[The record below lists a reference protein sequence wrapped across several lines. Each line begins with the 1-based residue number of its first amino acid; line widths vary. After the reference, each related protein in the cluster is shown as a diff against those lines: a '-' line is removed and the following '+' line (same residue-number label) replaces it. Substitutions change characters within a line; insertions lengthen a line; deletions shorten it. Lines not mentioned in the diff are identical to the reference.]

1 MNARDT
7 AEHKQAWEEDQENEA
22 TIYGLVGQSLVAVF
36 IADEAGKLVCFN
48 PRFAQ
53 MTGYE
58 VAADLIGKP
67 LIDFISDA
75 DKPAVSAAMSGLL
88 SGKVATVEVGAA
100 VLRKEATAID
110 VVAQG
115 SLSTF
120 QGKSAIVCVVVENTA
135 RKKIEESLQFANALF
150 AAQLEGS
157 PDGILVANRT
167 AESFFSITDLERCG
181 EFPRLSSRKGLTR
194 LF

>member
-67 LIDFISDA
+67 LIDFISD
-75 DKPAVSAAMSGLL
+75 D
-88 SGKVATVEVGAA
+88 
-100 VLRKEATAID
+100 RTA
-110 VVAQG
+110 
-115 SLSTF
+115 L
-120 QGKSAIVCVVVENTA
+120 
-135 RKKIEESLQFANALF
+135 
-150 AAQLEGS
+150 S
-157 PDGILVANRT
+157 PDGKQYLPMRWTTPAHDYADVGPARVAGR
-167 AESFFSITDLERCG
+167 S
-181 EFPRLSSRKGLTR
+181 SSRGAPLLRSVRGPPTPRKLVRRG
-194 LF
+194 